1 MVIQMNEKYYDDFVK
16 FGLNVAYFRKEK
28 RLSQEQLAELA
39 GVSRLHISRIETANV
54 SCSLSIVFAIADK
67 LGVLAS
73 KLLEKR

>member
-1 MVIQMNEKYYDDFVK
+1 MVILMDEKYYDDFVK

-28 RLSQEQLAELA
+28 RLSQEQLAELV

-67 LGVLAS
+67 LGVPAS